1 MPTDDK
7 PIYSENDFAE
17 MAKALQME
25 ELPQN
30 VRDQIGKA
38 AEGYRWAA
46 RYDTFFLR
54 AEKRQLIKRIR
65 RQAEKLEASLR
76 KLDHETGQ
84 LLDPHVRISPD
95 DLGVLQIRAQEAL
108 EIIPESSHEPYR
120 ARRSFVE
127 DLARIYKE
135 VTSKEPTRRDD
146 PKRGGLYGP
155 FQDFVLAA
163 LRPIAPHE
171 TSGVDSD
178 IRAVI
183 IKRAES
189 DS

>member
-1 MPTDDK
+1 VPTDDK

-30 VRDQIGKA
+30 VRDHIVTA

-46 RYDTFFLR
+46 RYDTFISR

-127 DLARIYKE
+127 DLAKIYKE
-135 VTSKEPTRRDD
+135 ATGDE
-146 PKRGGLYGP
+146 PKRRYDPAKGGEYGP
-155 FQDFVLAA
+155 FRDFVLAA
-163 LRPIAPHE
+163 LEPIAPHE
-171 TSGVDSD
+171 TSGVDGD
-178 IRAVI
+178 IKTVLR
-183 IKRAES
+183 KRKKSAS
-189 DS
+189 